1 MDTQIKNNYIAI
13 RDKLAK
19 DSFGGNSMAVPRLVK
34 VVINSGIGKGDKDPT
49 LQDDVVKILE
59 SISGQKPV
67 LTKARKSIS
76 NFSVRLGMP
85 IGVMVTL
92 RGNQMWNFIEKFIS
106 LVLPRVRDFRGLK
119 KRNIDQSGNLNVG
132 ILEHRVFLEIDP
144 NDMSKNRSMQI
155 TFVTDNCEQDVAYK
169 IFEGMG
175 FPFID

>member
-1 MDTQIKNNYIAI
+1 MDTQIKKNYSEVIS
-13 RDKLAK
+13 KLSK
-19 DSFGGNSMAVPRLVK
+19 EDFGGNIMSVPKLK
-34 VVINSGIGKGDKDPT
+34 KIVINSGIGRSEKDPT
-49 LQDDVVKILE
+49 LKDDVFKILE

-67 LTKARKSIS
+67 LTKAKKSVS
-76 NFSVRLGMP
+76 NFSVRIGMP

-92 RGNQMWNFIEKFIS
+92 RGKKMWDFIEKFVT

-144 NDMSKNRSMQI
+144 NDMSKNRSLQI
-155 TFVTDNCEQDVAYK
+155 TFVTDECDQEVAYK
-169 IFEGMG
+169 LFEGIG